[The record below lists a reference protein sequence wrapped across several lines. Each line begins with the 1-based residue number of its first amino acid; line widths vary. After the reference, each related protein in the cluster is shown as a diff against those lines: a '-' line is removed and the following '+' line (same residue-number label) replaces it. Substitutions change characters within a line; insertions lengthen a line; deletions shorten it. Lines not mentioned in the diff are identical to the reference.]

1 MKGLVLEGG
10 AMRGLFSCGVIDVF
24 MEQGIDFDGAA
35 GISAGAVFGCNYKS
49 RQIGRP
55 IRYNKKYCRDP
66 RYCSLRSLLK
76 TGDLY
81 GVEFCYH
88 ELPDVLDPF
97 DQNTFQ
103 KNPMAFYVGAT
114 DVNTGR
120 AVFHRCTD
128 GGETDIQ
135 WMRASSSMPVVS
147 RPVTIGRYTLLDGGI
162 VCPVPFRFMEK
173 KGYDRNIIILTQPE
187 GYRKTKSP
195 FALQAVLHRYP
206 AIARAM
212 EKRHIIYNR
221 QMEQIEEREGAGKA
235 FVIRPPENLKIGRTE
250 KDPEELERVY
260 QLGRR
265 TASEQ
270 LDRVQRFLSGK
281 KNDDISCAIIDEIQ
295 VHRSGKEPFA

>member
-1 MKGLVLEGG
+1 MQGKQLEVDIMRGLIMEGG
-10 AMRGLFSCGVIDVF
+10 AMRGMFTCGVIDVF
-24 MEQGIDFDGAA
+24 MEQGIEFDGAA
-35 GISAGAVFGCNYKS
+35 GISAGAVFGCNIKS

-55 IRYNKKYCRDP
+55 IRYNKKYCKDP
-66 RYCSLRSLLK
+66 RYCSIRSLLK

-97 DQNTFQ
+97 DQDTFRQ
-103 KNPMAFYVGAT
+103 NPMAFYVGAT

-120 AVFHRCTD
+120 VVFYKCSD

-162 VCPVPFRFMEK
+162 ACPVPYRFMEK
-173 KGYDRNIIILTQPE
+173 KGYDRNVIILTQPE

-195 FALQAVLHRYP
+195 SALQAMLRRYP
-206 AIARAM
+206 AISRAM
-212 EKRHIIYNR
+212 GKRHIIYNR
-221 QMEQIEEREGAGKA
+221 QMEQIEERERQGKA
-235 FVIRPPENLKIGRTE
+235 FVIRPPEDLKIGRTE

-260 QLGRR
+260 QIGRR
-265 TASEQ
+265 IASDASEKI
-270 LDRVQRFLSGK
+270 RRFLSETTAG
-281 KNDDISCAIIDEIQ
+281 
-295 VHRSGKEPFA
+295 